1 MSIAASNPA
10 RPAPRSAG
18 ASAAAAA
25 PRTAT
30 RATVAAPVASIRP
43 APSASAR
50 SSAPSSASAP
60 MFAHLL
66 GADTE
71 EEILHLQLSDLPRMS
86 TGLHVEGFKHTLLSR
101 IFGLFTRR

>member
-10 RPAPRSAG
+10 RPAQRSAG
-18 ASAAAAA
+18 VAAAA
-25 PRTAT
+25 PRAAE

-43 APSASAR
+43 AASRSANAPASAST
-50 SSAPSSASAP
+50 SAP

-71 EEILHLQLSDLPRMS
+71 EEMLHLQLSDLPRMS

-101 IFGLFTRR
+101 IFGLFRRS

>member
-10 RPAPRSAG
+10 RPAQRSAG
-18 ASAAAAA
+18 VSAAAGVPRA
-25 PRTAT
+25 PT

-43 APSASAR
+43 AASASAH
-50 SSAPSSASAP
+50 SSASAP

-71 EEILHLQLSDLPRMS
+71 EELLHLQLSDLPRMS

-101 IFGLFTRR
+101 IFGLFSRS

>member
-1 MSIAASNPA
+1 MSIAVSNPA
-10 RPAPRSAG
+10 RPAQRPAG
-18 ASAAAAA
+18 VSAAAGVPRAA
-25 PRTAT
+25 A

-43 APSASAR
+43 AASASAH
-50 SSAPSSASAP
+50 SSASAP

-71 EEILHLQLSDLPRMS
+71 EELLHLQLSDLPRMS

-101 IFGLFTRR
+101 IFGLFNRS

>member
-10 RPAPRSAG
+10 RPSQRSAG
-18 ASAAAAA
+18 ASAAAAV
-25 PRTAT
+25 PRTVA
-30 RATVAAPVASIRP
+30 RATVAAPVANIRP
-43 APSASAR
+43 AASASNA
-50 SSAPSSASAP
+50 AP

-71 EEILHLQLSDLPRMS
+71 DEVLHLQLADLPRLS

-101 IFGLFTRR
+101 IFGLFNRS